1 MKLRGEGGD
10 GKTKCLPA
18 LSTMEAEGEG
28 TKGFL
33 PWWSSSHWPP
43 AWRWAQDFETRTNG
57 AGMATLVVK
66 TILCQSELSALPD
79 FGFEIAELLCPYL

>member
-1 MKLRGEGGD
+1 MVKLNV
-10 GKTKCLPA
+10 CLPSQ
-18 LSTMEAEGEG
+18 LWKRKGG

-33 PWWSSSHWPP
+33 PWWSSSHWLPT
-43 AWRWAQDFETRTNG
+43 WRWAQDFETQANG
-57 AGMATLVVK
+57 TGMAILVVK